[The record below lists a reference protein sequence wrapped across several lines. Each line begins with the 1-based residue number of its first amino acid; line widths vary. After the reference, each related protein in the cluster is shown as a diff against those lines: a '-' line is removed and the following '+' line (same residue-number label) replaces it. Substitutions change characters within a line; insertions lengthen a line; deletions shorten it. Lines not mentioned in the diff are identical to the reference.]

1 MSGVPYFAV
10 ISIWTRLSAF
20 SLLLVLGIAAC
31 GKELPKNLPQ
41 HEPATAEKPFVPQNN
56 PPTDLSPEGQK
67 LLVPGS
73 PAITEP
79 IELVRDLGRLI
90 DGVNDGA
97 SAAAKR
103 IAIDGRM
110 LALRKKL
117 PDWEHPEGAVR
128 EMLKKDG
135 AAGTTVADEVLAR
148 ANSVLEIKDT
158 KLVHGYLQQLCK
170 MLK

>member
-1 MSGVPYFAV
+1 MPYFGV
-10 ISIWTRLSAF
+10 ISPWTRLSAF

-31 GKELPKNLPQ
+31 GKEAPANLPQ

-56 PPTDLSPEGQK
+56 PPTDLPPESQK
-67 LLVPGS
+67 LLVPGK
-73 PAITEP
+73 PAVTEP
-79 IELVRDLGRLI
+79 IDLVRDLGRLI
-90 DGVNDGA
+90 EGVRDGA
-97 SAAAKR
+97 TAAEKR

-135 AAGTTVADEVLAR
+135 EAGAKVADEVLAS
-148 ANSVLEIKDT
+148 ANSVLAIAEAKP
-158 KLVHGYLQQLCK
+158 VHGYLQQLCK